1 MGVSP
6 HIAVPPMHA
15 QSTKIKPVGL
25 EKDMSGRQIA
35 NAVGNFSSVLGIGSF
50 FIDIFAIAD
59 DNATDEQMFAR
70 LDEISNSLDVL
81 NSIASGGIKDN
92 IAQSLGNARTAQNRL
107 ETYTNAG
114 SQSVRE
120 DAARDAVNFADQA
133 LNAVVLQSR
142 SLLSDVNEGAR
153 QFAPSSTNDLSLL
166 TYAFGAVQYA
176 MQVRQAVANVVQDG
190 PVGAPGLHQQIQ
202 EAAVLL
208 YDQENGSPSL
218 ISAMEREIANGIVD
232 QTFDTNGL
240 AHGGIN
246 VLYRSAITDNFSS
259 RTPVLEYLIVGII
272 PDFVK
277 YDAEIAE
284 QRPLRIAQVF
294 RDDMAELGIN
304 DLKAAAIRANDFL
317 WDASPS
323 LFEQYLSDEG
333 EVTEGTSR
341 ADFIQGG
348 NGDDVISGDNEA
360 VTGQPG
366 GPDALVGGAGNDIL
380 RGDGF
385 ADNLTGGAGNDF
397 IIGGTNIGDAL
408 ENDTARFEGEASDY
422 QIIGGTTYAI
432 VIGPDGSRDKVF
444 DVQFLRFDDGLI
456 ALGAG
461 SALDGMGDPEDFITA
476 EIIALLYEA
485 ALNRN
490 DGEGLDRSGFNFYID
505 VAANLQSQLG
515 FDRDEMIEFIAE
527 DLMTSPE
534 FEANFGAPETLTAGQ
549 FVDQI
554 YNNVLGRPAEDRG
567 RDFYISELTQN
578 GRSQAEVLADI
589 AISPENT
596 LGSAETLMSLFETTT
611 PETHPTTG
619 IVLDWYFIA

>member
-1 MGVSP
+1 
-6 HIAVPPMHA
+6 
-15 QSTKIKPVGL
+15 
-25 EKDMSGRQIA
+25 MSGRQIA
-35 NAVGNFSSVLGIGSF
+35 DAVGDFSNVLGVGSF
-50 FIDIFAIAD
+50 FIDLFVIAN

-142 SLLSDVNEGAR
+142 SLLSDVNEGVR

-166 TYAFGAVQYA
+166 TYAFGAVHYA
-176 MQVRQAVANVVQDG
+176 MQVRQAVANVAQDG
-190 PVGAPGLHQQIQ
+190 PLGAPGLHQQIQ
-202 EAAVLL
+202 EAASLL
-208 YDQENGSPSL
+208 YDEANGSLSL
-218 ISAMEREIANGIVD
+218 ISAMEREISNAIVD
-232 QTFDTNGL
+232 ETFEVDTGL
-240 AHGGIN
+240 LIPFGGYAEGLNII
-246 VLYRSAITDNFSS
+246 YRSAITDNFSS
-259 RTPVLEYLIVGII
+259 RTRFPETNGFFNE
-272 PDFVK
+272 PT
-277 YDAEIAE
+277 AEDIARYQAE
-284 QRPLRIAQVF
+284 VALQRQLRPEQVF

-304 DLKAAAIRANDFL
+304 DLKAIAIRANDFL

-323 LFEQYLSDEG
+323 LFEQYLSDGGAE
-333 EVTEGTSR
+333 TEGTSR

-348 NGDDVISGDNEA
+348 NGDDTISGDNEA
-360 VTGQPG
+360 VTGEPG

-380 RGDGF
+380 RGNGS
-385 ADNLTGGAGNDF
+385 ADNLTGGAGSDF

-408 ENDTARFEGEASDY
+408 ENDTARFEGDASDY

-444 DVQFLRFDDGLI
+444 DVQYLRFDDGLI
-456 ALGAG
+456 ELGAG
-461 SALDGMGDPEDFITA
+461 SALDGMGNPEDFITA

-490 DGEGLDRSGFNFYID
+490 DGQGLDRSGFNFYID
-505 VAANLQSQLG
+505 VAADLQSQRG

-534 FEANFGAPETLTAGQ
+534 FETNFGAPETLTAGQ
-549 FVDQI
+549 FVDRI
-554 YNNVLGRPAEDRG
+554 YDNVLGRPAEDRG